1 MGRRTVPRGR
11 PVEGPLGVNLSFEE
25 RGNGVLNLNT
35 TDYHNPAVLS
45 PEAQIKLAVW
55 LTAHATKHLSD
66 KAADDEK

>member
-1 MGRRTVPRGR
+1 MGRRTVPLGR
-11 PVEGPLGVNLSFEE
+11 PIEGPPGVNLSFRE
-25 RGNGVLNLNT
+25 RDNGVLHLNT